1 MRRCISFGLC
11 KCEYMTMMT
20 IYTIIIL
27 FQNIVLDNFSKKYK
41 NSKMLDSLLYY
52 IGCSLCLFPLLFKK
66 KFCKSNQKIDS
77 IKKKSEETDKGIIE
91 YIYNNP
97 YDKYLTTKDL
107 IMTII
112 VSLLILFED
121 FCGYYTD
128 GLYIYYYKNKNFIKN
143 KYFFIEVIIWFLFS
157 KYFLKTTHYKHQ
169 SFSIIGIMI
178 IGTIRFIYIFC
189 HNFEIWYIE
198 LINLFIELIT
208 IITDS
213 ISYGYIKGLMEYKFF
228 SPYKCCYII
237 GMINFPII
245 LIIYFIVTYTPCYSD
260 YLYINE
266 SKKHCKYFDNIFYL
280 FKDVNPSE
288 VIVLIINTVC
298 LGVESLLINMTMNDF
313 SFYHLI
319 IPMQIGDF
327 FEHIILFIK
336 SIIVNDEEN
345 NNEESNNEENN
356 DKYENCDF
364 ENDKEENNGED
375 NNGDDEVGEEQI
387 ILFIFFILEFF
398 FYLIFLEIIELNCC
412 RLNKN
417 TRKNI
422 EIRAISKVEDEDG
435 RDSFYDLKEVD
446 DENDENLLPDGQDE

>member
-27 FQNIVLDNFSKKYK
+27 FQNIALDNFSKKYK

-228 SPYKCCYII
+228 SPYKCCYIVGI
-237 GMINFPII
+237 INVPII
-245 LIIYFIVTYTPCYSD
+245 LIIFFIVSFIPCEFD
-260 YLYINE
+260 LVCQVDGRDKNN
-266 SKKHCKYFDNIFYL
+266 HFDNIFEL
-280 FKDVNPSE
+280 FEDVT
-288 VIVLIINTVC
+288 LIDIT
-298 LGVESLLINMTMNDF
+298 LWIIFTIISGVGSFLINKTMNDF
-313 SFYHLI
+313 TFYHII
-319 IPMQIGDF
+319 IPMKIGDF
-327 FEHIILFIK
+327 IKNMIDSFDIIL
-336 SIIVNDEEN
+336 
-345 NNEESNNEENN
+345 
-356 DKYENCDF
+356 
-364 ENDKEENNGED
+364 
-375 NNGDDEVGEEQI
+375 
-387 ILFIFFILEFF
+387 LIFFIVEFL
-398 FYLIFLEIIELNCC
+398 FYLIFLEIIELNFCD
-412 RLNKN
+412 LNKN
-417 TRKNI
+417 IKKNI
-422 EIRAISKVEDEDG
+422 QIRAKSDSTNEEG
-435 RDSFYDLKEVD
+435 RDSFFDL
-446 DENDENLLPDGQDE
+446 DEDNDEENNDINIQEELPNY

>member
-1 MRRCISFGLC
+1 
-11 KCEYMTMMT
+11 
-20 IYTIIIL
+20 
-27 FQNIVLDNFSKKYK
+27 
-41 NSKMLDSLLYY
+41 
-52 IGCSLCLFPLLFKK
+52 
-66 KFCKSNQKIDS
+66 
-77 IKKKSEETDKGIIE
+77 
-91 YIYNNP
+91 
-97 YDKYLTTKDL
+97 
-107 IMTII
+107 
-112 VSLLILFED
+112 
-121 FCGYYTD
+121 
-128 GLYIYYYKNKNFIKN
+128 
-143 KYFFIEVIIWFLFS
+143 
-157 KYFLKTTHYKHQ
+157 
-169 SFSIIGIMI
+169 
-178 IGTIRFIYIFC
+178 
-189 HNFEIWYIE
+189 
-198 LINLFIELIT
+198 
-208 IITDS
+208 
-213 ISYGYIKGLMEYKFF
+213 
-228 SPYKCCYII
+228 
-237 GMINFPII
+237 
-245 LIIYFIVTYTPCYSD
+245 
-260 YLYINE
+260 
-266 SKKHCKYFDNIFYL
+266 
-280 FKDVNPSE
+280 
-288 VIVLIINTVC
+288 
-298 LGVESLLINMTMNDF
+298 MNDF